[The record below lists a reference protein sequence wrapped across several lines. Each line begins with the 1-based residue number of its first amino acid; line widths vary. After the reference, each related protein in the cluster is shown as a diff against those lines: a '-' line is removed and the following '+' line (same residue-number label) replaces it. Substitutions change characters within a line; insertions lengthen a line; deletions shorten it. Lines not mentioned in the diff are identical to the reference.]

1 MGKGPSVDYNAMKAA
16 KTAAATTFEDEGVQ
30 AAGDNTRRRIAAANS
45 RSKANSFFTS
55 MFGSSAGNSTQNAGK
70 NTLG

>member
-1 MGKGPSVDYNAMKAA
+1 MDKGSVDYNAMKAA

-30 AAGDNTRRRIAAANS
+30 AAGENTRRRIAAANS

-55 MFGSSAGNSTQNAGK
+55 MFGGNQSQNGGNK
-70 NTLG
+70 TTLG

>member
-30 AAGDNTRRRIAAANS
+30 AAGENTRRRIAAANS
-45 RSKANSFFTS
+45 RTKANSFFTS
-55 MFGSSAGNSTQNAGK
+55 MFGGNQSQNGGNK
-70 NTLG
+70 TTLG

>member
-16 KTAAATTFEDEGVQ
+16 KTAAATTFEDDGVQ
-30 AAGDNTRRRIAAANS
+30 AAGENTRRRIAAANS

-55 MFGSSAGNSTQNAGK
+55 MFGSSVGNGTQNAGK